1 MYLSGPPGQAVVE
14 HSHVAAVHCGLA
26 SCLNAPA
33 YRLEEHQAADRP
45 WKGPVEREQR
55 NEDRIDL
62 EKWHDTNTYWPLD
75 RRAAA
80 ARTALVGHREKCKRD
95 PQLVARIH

>member
-1 MYLSGPPGQAVVE
+1 MSKEQPNEDPRRHTDWKNTKQTD
-14 HSHVAAVHCGLA
+14 
-26 SCLNAPA
+26 
-33 YRLEEHQAADRP
+33 QP

-95 PQLVARIH
+95 PQLVASIH